1 MDRAFAI
8 QVRGLCHDYGDRRAL
23 DGIDL
28 AIEEGEIFGLLGPNG
43 GGKTTLFHILC
54 TLLSPTLGEVRVLGM
69 DPVAEATK
77 IRLCI
82 GVVFQSPSVDPKL
95 TIFENLRHQGHL
107 YGLRGQGLARRIE
120 EVLNLVRLLDRVG
133 DRVEVLSGG
142 LKRRVDLAKGL
153 LHRPALL
160 IFDEPSTGLDPGAR
174 RAFWNDLE
182 ALRRRDGVTLVLTT
196 HFMEEAE
203 RCDRVGILD
212 RGRLVALGTPAGLKQ
227 AVGKDVIVIASDD
240 SAGLRDDIAAQ
251 FGEGPTLLDGML
263 RIKCDEGQALMERLC
278 SSFRERIDSIT
289 LGRPTLEDV
298 FIQRTG
304 HRFRTEGN

>member
-1 MDRAFAI
+1 MDRAAI
-8 QVRGLCHDYGDRRAL
+8 QVKGLCHDYGNRRAL

-28 AIEEGEIFGLLGPNG
+28 RIEEGEIFGLLGPNG
-43 GGKTTLFHILC
+43 GGKTTLFHILG
-54 TLLSPTLGEVRVLGM
+54 TLLSPTLGKVRVLGM
-69 DPVAEATK
+69 DPVAEARK
-77 IRLCI
+77 IRLCT
-82 GVVFQSPSVDPKL
+82 GVVFQSPSVDAKL
-95 TIFENLRHQGHL
+95 TVFENLRHQGHL
-107 YGLRGQGLARRIE
+107 YGLWGQGLARRIE
-120 EVLNLVRLLDRVG
+120 EVLDLVGLRDRVG

-160 IFDEPSTGLDPGAR
+160 IFDEPSAGLDPGAR

-212 RGRLVALGTPAGLKQ
+212 RGRLVALGTPSGLKQ
-227 AVGKDVIVIASDD
+227 GVGKDVIVIASDD
-240 SAGLRDDIAAQ
+240 AAGLQEDIAAR
-251 FGEGPTLLDGML
+251 FGQGCTLLDGML
-263 RIKCDEGQALMERLC
+263 RIECDEGQVLMERLC
-278 SSFRERIDSIT
+278 VSFRERIDSIT

>member
-1 MDRAFAI
+1 MDRAAI
-8 QVRGLCHDYGDRRAL
+8 QVKGLCHDYGNRRAL

-28 AIEEGEIFGLLGPNG
+28 RIEEGEIFGLLGPNG
-43 GGKTTLFHILC
+43 GGKTTLFHILG
-54 TLLSPTLGEVRVLGM
+54 TLLSPTLGKVRVLGM
-69 DPVAEATK
+69 DPVAEARK
-77 IRLCI
+77 IRLCT

-95 TIFENLRHQGHL
+95 TVFENLRHQGHL
-107 YGLRGQGLARRIE
+107 YGLWGQGLARRIE
-120 EVLNLVRLLDRVG
+120 EVLDLVGLRDRVG

-160 IFDEPSTGLDPGAR
+160 IFDEPSAGLDPGAR

-212 RGRLVALGTPAGLKQ
+212 RGRLVALGTPSGLKQ
-227 AVGKDVIVIASDD
+227 GVGKDVIVIASDD
-240 SAGLRDDIAAQ
+240 SAGLQEDIAAR
-251 FGEGPTLLDGML
+251 FGQGCTLLDGML
-263 RIKCDEGQALMERLC
+263 RIECDEGQVLMERLC
-278 SSFRERIDSIT
+278 VSFRERIDSIT

-304 HRFRTEGN
+304 HGFRTEGN